1 MTKLSIIIPVWN
13 QEKLVLR
20 ALDSI
25 PRRDDIEVLV
35 WDDGSKDDTR
45 ANLERY
51 KAEHPE
57 LRLSVFGDKVNHG
70 CSYAKN
76 QLLDKIKGEY
86 FTLIDSDDYLLTEN
100 YEKAM
105 AEMDGT
111 DIICFDCE
119 VNNGNVWPL
128 TEEYLHT
135 YVATWSRFLR
145 RDKFGDLRFRED
157 RKVDQDWWFNEEC
170 LKRNPVH
177 KYTRIPA
184 YHYNFPRAGSLV
196 DVQIKRNKEGERM
209 LKNVFYFSHLNP
221 IGGVETMLYQ
231 VAKKYGKT
239 HDITMVYRTGSKDT
253 ADRLSEY
260 VRVHQLKSGEKLSC
274 EKLFIAYSTDILNQ
288 CAADEVY
295 FIVHGDYVAL
305 KGMPPV
311 NPKIDHYIGVSE
323 HVCKMFTQLTGL
335 PCEVCYNPF
344 EVVKPKK
351 VLTLVTASRLT
362 VEKGKKRME
371 ILAKALDAAKIPYIW
386 FVYTNDKEAIDNP
399 SIIYRKQRYD
409 VLDYVA
415 KADYLVQ
422 LSDTEGFSYSI
433 TEALS
438 VGTPVIVTDLPM
450 CEEMGV
456 INGKTGFILPF
467 DMSEIP
473 VDAIYKGLR
482 KPKWTPRKDRYDVL
496 LAEGESNYVYEQ
508 QKEIEIR
515 VKTPYWD
522 MQRDRMTV
530 PGEVLSETKERAG
543 KIVDM
548 GLARFE

>member
-1 MTKLSIIIPVWN
+1 MKLSIIIPVWN
-13 QEKLVLR
+13 QEKLVIR

-25 PRRDDIEVLV
+25 PRREDIEVLV
-35 WDDGSKDDTR
+35 WDDGSKDETLT
-45 ANLERY
+45 NLLQY

-57 LRLSVFGDKVNHG
+57 LRLSVYGDKVNRG

-76 QLLDKIKGEY
+76 QLLDKIQGEY
-86 FTLIDSDDYLLTEN
+86 WTLLDSDDYLLPA

-105 AEMDGT
+105 EEMDGT
-111 DIICFDCE
+111 DVICFDCE
-119 VNNGNVWPL
+119 INDGTVWAL
-128 TEEYLHT
+128 TEECRESYC
-135 YVATWSRFLR
+135 AQWSRFLR
-145 RDKFGDLRFRED
+145 RDKTGHLRFLED
-157 RKVDQDWWFNEEC
+157 HKVDQDWWFNQEC
-170 LKRNPVH
+170 LKFTH

-196 DVQIKRNKEGERM
+196 DVQIKHNREGERM
-209 LKNVFYFSHLNP
+209 FKNVFYFSHLNP

-239 HDITMVYRTGSKDT
+239 HDITMVYRTGSKDMVN
-253 ADRLSEY
+253 RLEEY
-260 VRVHQLKSGEKLSC
+260 ARVVQLKGSEQISC
-274 EKLFIAYSTDILNQ
+274 EKLFIAYNTDILNQ
-288 CAADEVY
+288 CQADEVY

-305 KGMPPV
+305 KGKPPV
-311 NPKIDHYIGVSE
+311 HPKIDHYIGVSQ
-323 HVCKMFTQLTGL
+323 HVCNMFTQLTGI

-351 VLTLVTASRLT
+351 ILTLITASRLT

-371 ILAKALDAAKIPYIW
+371 ILAKALDAAKVPYIW
-386 FVYTNDKEAIDNP
+386 FVYTNDREAIDNP
-399 SIIYRKQRYD
+399 NIIYRKQRYD
-409 VLDYVA
+409 VIDYVA

-422 LSDTEGFSYSI
+422 LSDTEGFSYAI

-438 VGTPVIVTDLPM
+438 VGTPVIVTALPM

-456 INGKTGFILPF
+456 VNGKTGFILPF

-473 VDAIYKGLR
+473 VDEIYKGLK

-496 LAEGESNYVYEQ
+496 LAEGESNYVYTRQTETQ
-508 QKEIEIR
+508 IR
-515 VKTPYWD
+515 VKSPYWD

-530 PGEVLSETKERAG
+530 PGEILSETRERAE

-548 GLARFE
+548 GLARIV